1 MERRTSA
8 AGGLVRDAASPDR
21 RTVLK
26 AIGAGMAGLA
36 LPRAFAAGGRGARD
50 ADVII
55 VGAGLAGLQAALL
68 LQEGG
73 LDVLVLEGNDR
84 VGGRVWS
91 LDKVPGQPE
100 AGGAEIAPAY
110 ARMHSMIQQL
120 GNIELAS
127 WMQYQGGQDFA
138 ILDQGRLASLDEW
151 QKGPAAARFD
161 EAERA
166 RFGRMGPFGVALSY
180 LPRPNPLSE
189 LDSWLDPRSAV
200 LDVPFDDYLRGRGA
214 SAEALRFITPHVAAG
229 SAHDI
234 SALDQL
240 RSARFME
247 AMGALNGLQIFA
259 QGTSRVPEGMA
270 AQLRRPPRLRARVSG
285 LRTGKDGAEVVLAD
299 GAKLR
304 ARYVVCTVPLPVLR
318 KLRIDPA
325 LPAPMAEAVQSI
337 PYSSSLSI
345 FFAIKEPFWEH
356 DGLPQAIWSRDSFGR
371 AFVRRTPRGE
381 HLWFY
386 KAGASAIPCKGLSQ
400 AELMKRATRELHEA
414 RPSTVGR
421 IEATFAVDWDA
432 NPWTAGHLPYRGP
445 GHVSRYGNVAAT
457 PHGFIHFAGDHTA
470 VTMLGME
477 GALESGERAAV
488 GILTE
493 LA

>member
-1 MERRTSA
+1 MERRKQNEQDFA
-8 AGGLVRDAASPDR
+8 QEAASPGR
-21 RTVLK
+21 RSVLK

-36 LPRAFAAGGRGARD
+36 LPRAFAASGLRGRD
-50 ADVII
+50 AEVIV

-73 LDVLVLEGNDR
+73 LDVLVVEGNDR

-110 ARMHSMIQQL
+110 ARMHSLIQQL
-120 GNIELAS
+120 GNIGLAS
-127 WMQYQGGQDFA
+127 WMQYQGSQDFA
-138 ILDQGRLASLDEW
+138 ILDEGWLGTPEQWKKS
-151 QKGPAAARFD
+151 AAAGRFS

-166 RFGRMGPFGVALSY
+166 RLGRMGPFGVALSY
-180 LPRPNPLSE
+180 LPRPNPLPD
-189 LDSWLDPRSAV
+189 LDSWLDPRSAA
-200 LDVPFDDYLRGRGA
+200 LDVPFDDYLRGLGA
-214 SAEALRFITPHVAAG
+214 SEEALRYLTPHVAAAT
-229 SAHDI
+229 AHEV

-247 AMGALNGLQIFA
+247 AMGALDGLQIFA

-270 AQLRRPPRLRARVSG
+270 ARLKRPPRLRTRVTG
-285 LRTGKDGAEVVLAD
+285 LRTGKDGAEVALAD
-299 GAKLR
+299 GTKLR

-318 KLRIDPA
+318 KLRIDPP
-325 LPAPMAEAVQSI
+325 LPARAAAAVQSL

-345 FFAIKEPFWEH
+345 FFAIKEPFWEQ

-386 KAGASAIPCKGLSQ
+386 KAGASAMPYKGLQQ
-400 AELMKRATRELHEA
+400 AELMRVATRELHEA

-421 IEATFAVDWDA
+421 IEATFAVNWDTQ
-432 NPWTAGHLPYRGP
+432 PWTAGHLPYRSP
-445 GHVSRYGNVAAT
+445 GHVSRYGNLAAS
-457 PHGFIHFAGDHTA
+457 PHGFIHFAGDHAA

-488 GILTE
+488 DILTD